1 MSPSLMTSPRRYKSA
16 FLRQSVIDGKKS
28 LHSGRSNW
36 RILLDVTLKQIPGQE
51 VGLPPLRRRLH
62 IEEDSR

>member
-36 RILLDVTLKQIPGQE
+36 RILLDGTLKQIPGQE
-51 VGLPPLRRRLH
+51 GGLAPAPSQIH
-62 IEEDSR
+62 NEEDSR